1 MTMAFTSG
9 ASSRRHSNSD
19 YRESWESRES
29 KEKTLIQRLEMFEMK
44 FTQAEWDSV
53 VSEMDAV
60 HRQNSGVS
68 GEDHIRICELCSFI
82 LTLQADDE
90 LRLTLEH
97 YTDRVLATMFV
108 SPAHG
113 IGALLL
119 MGYKIGKKHGFEE
132 AIAAR
137 LIGEREA
144 FEKWA
149 ANHNYGIRW
158 HNATQAYFYGSTR
171 IAWEAWQAARAAAW
185 IPVSE
190 RLPEDG
196 VPVIVHGGVAE
207 FR

>member
-1 MTMAFTSG
+1 
-9 ASSRRHSNSD
+9 
-19 YRESWESRES
+19 
-29 KEKTLIQRLEMFEMK
+29 MFEMT

-53 VSEMDAV
+53 VSEMEAV

-68 GEDHIRICELCSFI
+68 EEDHIHICELCSFI

-137 LIGEREA
+137 LIGE
-144 FEKWA
+144 
-149 ANHNYGIRW
+149 
-158 HNATQAYFYGSTR
+158 
-171 IAWEAWQAARAAAW
+171 
-185 IPVSE
+185 
-190 RLPEDG
+190 
-196 VPVIVHGGVAE
+196 
-207 FR
+207 